1 MDIEELARKMRE
13 EALASESYWKRKVEE
28 MRQEREKLEA
38 EERERLA
45 REREAELKLYF
56 NAGRYAGGARD
67 KNSIE
72 AWKKINLIS

>member
-28 MRQEREKLEA
+28 MREEREKLEA
-38 EERERLA
+38 EERERIA